1 MIPLFQ
7 GYVLAGEFQRI
18 ERIQRAILLNVPIF
32 LMYFLS
38 FIALLLLLYFLDD
51 SKHNILNQQGILAVV
66 IAICLAAGCTLLVCF
81 LGYGLVKIPVQ
92 TWVQSDYTDKLN
104 RLLFKVATYEDQ
116 IIEQQNKVQ
125 VLFNI
130 ARQVKVEEDN
140 EQFREIMLAEIDEF
154 MLEMQQ
160 YDFNPRSNSFL
171 DSDSKLHDKYLKGN
185 RDVGY
190 QKLVQLNAEMRSK
203 STVLRRLCSSRQEH
217 IKAATITEDIINAQR
232 NNTSPMQ
239 PIEGPYFKKRNPF
252 NSKLDKIWLKFEY
265 HWYIQNNRGKCMKVL
280 AILFGALSFITVLT
294 EVLFF
299 FGEFEKTGLRQS
311 FVDANQERSYFTQN
325 VSDRIS
331 TAMTDPIYSHRSSI

>member
-130 ARQVKVEEDN
+130 AR
-140 EQFREIMLAEIDEF
+140 
-154 MLEMQQ
+154 
-160 YDFNPRSNSFL
+160 
-171 DSDSKLHDKYLKGN
+171 
-185 RDVGY
+185 
-190 QKLVQLNAEMRSK
+190 
-203 STVLRRLCSSRQEH
+203 
-217 IKAATITEDIINAQR
+217 
-232 NNTSPMQ
+232 
-239 PIEGPYFKKRNPF
+239 
-252 NSKLDKIWLKFEY
+252 
-265 HWYIQNNRGKCMKVL
+265 
-280 AILFGALSFITVLT
+280 
-294 EVLFF
+294 
-299 FGEFEKTGLRQS
+299 
-311 FVDANQERSYFTQN
+311 
-325 VSDRIS
+325 
-331 TAMTDPIYSHRSSI
+331 